1 MYVTTHVFDDG
12 DVNRYLYKFFLKIQA
27 DGTIVLSDMPYCERG
42 YKLAQNDY
50 GVYEFVV
57 AVSEVYDHRE
67 FENSSLQV
75 AGQESD
81 LGEGR

>member
-1 MYVTTHVFDDG
+1 MYITTHVFDDG
-12 DVNRYLYKFFLKIQA
+12 DVNRYLYKFFLKVRE

-42 YKLAQNDY
+42 YILTKNHY

-57 AVSEVYDHRE
+57 AVSEVYDHKE
-67 FENSSLQV
+67 FESSSLQV
-75 AGQESD
+75 VAQESD